1 MQKTFRM
8 LGTIL
13 LAVILLSGCHQEEV
27 LVDNTDVLISSV
39 VDEPPELGPPV
50 VEKVEEIEGFVEVEK
65 ITYRVTAYC
74 ACEKCCGQWALNRPL
89 DENGNPIVYGA
100 AGEVLTSGIS
110 AASPLSFGTQI
121 ELDGYGTVVV
131 QDRTAK
137 WVVEKYGEN
146 IIDIYFDSHEEAW
159 NWGCQYIE
167 GVIVG

>member
-1 MQKTFRM
+1 M
-8 LGTIL
+8 LML
-13 LAVILLSGCHQEEV
+13 LTGCHQAHGLIDETKPLSCAVDEHLEHFEPLVEYEKPMEEPTEEV
-27 LVDNTDVLISSV
+27 T
-39 VDEPPELGPPV
+39 
-50 VEKVEEIEGFVEVEK
+50 K

-89 DENGNPIVYGA
+89 DEEGNPIVYGA
-100 AGEVLTSGIS
+100 AGEVLTTGVSV
-110 AASPLSFGTQI
+110 ASPLPFGTEI

-146 IIDIYFDSHEEAW
+146 IIDIYFDSHEEAL

-167 GVIVG
+167 GVIIQ